1 MREVRE
7 WTVDYG
13 DGTKEISLP
22 HVWSTDVDVRWEG
35 PATYKTFIDLDAPN
49 TLRFEGVSYAAEV
62 SVNGHVPV
70 IHHGIW
76 DAFEIPLSAGPNEV
90 VVRITKNGAA
100 TYPVKDVL
108 SGFLPYV
115 FHTFG
120 GIWRSVWLT
129 DGEIL
134 VRPVAEARIS
144 LRENRL
150 FWDGSP
156 VYLRGA
162 LHWGWYPETGNPNS
176 PDMIAREV
184 ELARQMGFN
193 LMKFCLWV
201 PPHQFLTALREA
213 GMMAWIELPLWAPAE
228 GFDEA
233 AALAEVVRIT
243 EQYRHHDNVVA
254 WTAGCELGSTVRP
267 EFRAE
272 LVRRIQEITGCPLVK
287 DNSGGSEM
295 YGADLREFGTFA
307 DFHPYADLP
316 FYPPVLDSL
325 RTGARAR
332 QPILL
337 GEFNDHDVHRDTERL
352 QAEKPFWASGDPA
365 LNDVGV
371 RWQYDLPTFLP
382 VTHFEADRHARL
394 MESSRQKALFI
405 RRFTHDFVRQ
415 HADMA
420 GYVVTG
426 WRDTPISSSGMVD
439 DWLEPRFS
447 AEECAAWNSDAAFFL
462 IPNRRPPW
470 VNGGNR
476 AGWQSLYAGF
486 SGANT
491 VRIGASLP
499 VGEHSVDVALAG
511 GTGFAREISVMETD
525 AFSPQFLAE
534 LSWDANPGHTSI
546 QVRLDGRVVRQW
558 PILIREKTAYE
569 PGTVPPT
576 VPMPFWRECIQE
588 FHDDPLW
595 ARLGYRDQWEF
606 WVDVSPD
613 GAMVPAWLNSG
624 HQGWKPVMTRI
635 DMRTYARHVYVA
647 RTDAGYVHCLRL
659 EGGHGI
665 QPYGYASNPVA
676 NGLAAALRD

>member
-1 MREVRE
+1 MREVRD

-13 DGTKEISLP
+13 EGAREISLP
-22 HVWSTDVDVRWEG
+22 HVWCTDVDVRWEG
-35 PATYKTFIDLDAPN
+35 PATYKTFIELDVPN
-49 TLRFEGVSYAAEV
+49 ILRFDGISYAAEV
-62 SVNGHVPV
+62 RVNGESRVV
-70 IHHGIW
+70 HHGIW
-76 DAFEIPLSAGPNEV
+76 DAFEIPLDAGANEV
-90 VVRITKNGAA
+90 EVRVTKNGGP
-100 TYPVKDVL
+100 TSPVKSVL

-120 GIWRSVWLT
+120 GIWGSVWLT
-129 DGEIL
+129 DGAPL
-134 VRPVAEARIS
+134 VRPVAGSRIS

-150 FWDGSP
+150 FWDGVP

-162 LHWGWYPETGNPNS
+162 LHWGWYPETGNPNT
-176 PDMIAREV
+176 PDLISTEV

-201 PPHQFLTALREA
+201 PPQAYLEALREA

-228 GFDEA
+228 GFDEDA
-233 AALAEVVRIT
+233 ARAEVERIV

-272 LVRRIQEITGCPLVK
+272 LVRLIQEITGCPLVK

-295 YGADLREFGTFA
+295 YEADLREFGTFA

-316 FYPPVLDSL
+316 FYPPLLDSL

-352 QAEKPFWASGDPA
+352 RAEEPYWASRDPV

-371 RWQYDLPTFLP
+371 RWQYDLPNFLP
-382 VTHFEADRHARL
+382 ETQFEADRHSRL
-394 MESSRQKALFI
+394 MESSRQKALFV

-415 HADMA
+415 HHDIA
-420 GYVVTG
+420 GYAVTG

-439 DWLEPRFS
+439 DWLQARFS

-486 SGANT
+486 AGAIT
-491 VRIGASLP
+491 VRIGANLP
-499 VGEHSVDVALAG
+499 VGEHSVEVSLAG
-511 GTGFAREISVMETD
+511 EVGYRREILIGESD
-525 AFSPQFLAE
+525 AFSPQLLGE
-534 LSWDANPGHTSI
+534 LSWNAVPGQTAI
-546 QVRLDGRVVRQW
+546 QVRLDGQVVREW
-558 PILIREKTAYE
+558 PILIREKFAYE
-569 PGTVPPT
+569 PGPQPPT

-595 ARLGYRDQWEF
+595 ERLGYRDQWEF
-606 WVDVSPD
+606 WVDISPD
-613 GAMVPAWLNSG
+613 GAMESDWLDSV
-624 HQGWKPVMTRI
+624 HPRWRPIMTRI
-635 DMRTYARHVYVA
+635 DTRTYARHLYIA
-647 RTDAGYVHCLRL
+647 RTDAGYVHCFRL
-659 EGGHGI
+659 DGGHGI
-665 QPYGYASNPVA
+665 QPFGYASNPIA
-676 NGLAAALRD
+676 NGLVAALLG